1 MNVAEWKEAFE
12 IFFSEVPSFEKR
24 GYPRLKWTERHENIV
39 RMRYGIE
46 QEAKTIEEIGQYY
59 AVTNERIKHLLNQA
73 KRMRNHYEAAK
84 AKDEATLAR
93 RARLADE
100 IRKAL
105 V

>member
-1 MNVAEWKEAFE
+1 MTVAEWKQAFE

-24 GYPRLKWTERHENIV
+24 GYPRMTWTNRLDNIV
-39 RMRYGIE
+39 RMRYGIG
-46 QEAKTIEEIGQYY
+46 QEAKTIEEIGIHY
-59 AVTNERIKHLLNQA
+59 AVRNERIIHIIGQA

-84 AKDEATLAR
+84 AKNEAALAR
-93 RARLADE
+93 RARLADD